1 MDTGHRAFSREKFMP
16 KFEDVFSDRII
27 RAKRVRRDGVQVRVY
42 DIAPAAPPENAEPVV
57 DIVSQIKN
65 NPED

>member
-1 MDTGHRAFSREKFMP
+1 MP